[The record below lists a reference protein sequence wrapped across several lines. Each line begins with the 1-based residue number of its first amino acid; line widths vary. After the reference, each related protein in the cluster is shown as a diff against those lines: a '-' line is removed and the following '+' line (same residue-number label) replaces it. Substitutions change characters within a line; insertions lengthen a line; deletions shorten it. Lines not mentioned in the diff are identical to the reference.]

1 MIAQKYRNAVIK
13 VSTVLSE
20 TLDLK
25 GCIFSIWIGFWVSN
39 RIHTLS

>member
-1 MIAQKYRNAVIK
+1 MIAQKYRMAVIM
-13 VSTVLSE
+13 VNTVFSE

-39 RIHTLS
+39 KYTLS